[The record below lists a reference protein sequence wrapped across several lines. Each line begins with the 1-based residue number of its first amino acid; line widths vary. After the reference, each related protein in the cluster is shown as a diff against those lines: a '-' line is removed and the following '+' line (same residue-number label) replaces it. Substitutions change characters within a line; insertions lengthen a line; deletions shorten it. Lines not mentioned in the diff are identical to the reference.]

1 VPYTYQEPT
10 SGLIKSYFRLTNE
23 QTLKFGGVFYD
34 NDFLANSYFQ
44 HLKSN
49 TFTAKYAYDPVDN
62 ALVSFRLNGY
72 RNEVKMHYG
81 TDFNPFDANGA
92 GSAAGRFID
101 DEGWGFDTS
110 NTSRFHLGQ
119 VRVESIYGYEYFA
132 DDVSVINSATV
143 PDRGVNP
150 NGNSSIGA
158 FFSQTTF
165 HLSDARSDRRPALR
179 PLRARRLG
187 LGHGGEPAVPEAA
200 GGPLYARSG
209 R

>member
-10 SGLIKSYFRLTNE
+10 SGLVKSDFRLTNE

-72 RNEVKMHYG
+72 RNEAKMHYG

-110 NTSRFHLGQ
+110 NTSRFHRGQ

-132 DDVSVINSATV
+132 DDVSVINSAAV

-165 HLSDARSDRRPALR
+165 TYQMLDLIAGLRYDRYALDGSGSVTAATVSEDRS
-179 PLRARRLG
+179 
-187 LGHGGEPAVPEAA
+187 
-200 GGPLYARSG
+200 LYARSG